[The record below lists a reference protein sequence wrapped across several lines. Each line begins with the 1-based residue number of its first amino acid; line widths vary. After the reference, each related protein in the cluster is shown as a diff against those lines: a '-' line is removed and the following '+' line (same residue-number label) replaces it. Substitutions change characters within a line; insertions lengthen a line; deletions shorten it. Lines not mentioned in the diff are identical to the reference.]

1 VYREAAAVAVVVADV
16 VVAELRPELP
26 AVEAAVLLRQQV
38 QPIPAGFMAQAAACA
53 FRAA

>member
-16 VVAELRPELP
+16 VVAELP